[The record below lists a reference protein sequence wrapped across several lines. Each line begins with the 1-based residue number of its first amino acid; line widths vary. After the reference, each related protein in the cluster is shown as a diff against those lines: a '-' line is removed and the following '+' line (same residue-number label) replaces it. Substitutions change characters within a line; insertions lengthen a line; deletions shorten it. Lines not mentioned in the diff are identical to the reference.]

1 MAERNHLCS
10 RLYTVLPH
18 RRRRARAESIFRV
31 LFWPEQS
38 TDVPLGRPDVPL
50 RFPGARAP
58 PCAACMHV
66 AVTLGRPGDTT
77 G

>member
-10 RLYTVLPH
+10 RLYTVLCPIGG
-18 RRRRARAESIFRV
+18 ARAESIFRV